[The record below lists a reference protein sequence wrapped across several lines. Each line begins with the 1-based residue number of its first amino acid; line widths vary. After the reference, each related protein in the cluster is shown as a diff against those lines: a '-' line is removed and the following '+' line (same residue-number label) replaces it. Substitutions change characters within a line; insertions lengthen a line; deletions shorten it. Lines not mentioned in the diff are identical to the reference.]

1 MTDSQP
7 LSQRMRE
14 LAPVL
19 SELNQRYDYQPGYAG
34 WGPEELL
41 REAVHVE
48 AEEHEAAQR
57 DVLAAD
63 LAVAVYQARGGLP
76 WSAAPP
82 DIRDAYL
89 AVAKVLVDD
98 GWRRDA

>member
-1 MTDSQP
+1 MSDAP

-14 LAPVL
+14 AAPVL
-19 SELNQRYDYQPGYAG
+19 TELNARYDYQPDYAG

-48 AEEHEAAQR
+48 AEERDAAER

-63 LAVAVYQARGGLP
+63 LAVAVCQARGLP
-76 WSAAPP
+76 WSAATP
-82 DIRDAYL
+82 DIRDTYL

-98 GWRRDA
+98 GWRREA

>member
-1 MTDSQP
+1 MTDKP

-19 SELNQRYDYQPGYAG
+19 TELNQRYDYQSGYAG

-48 AEEHEAAQR
+48 AEERDAAER

-63 LAVAVYQARGGLP
+63 LAVAVCQARGLP
-76 WSAAPP
+76 WSAAAP

-89 AVAKVLVDD
+89 AVAKVLVND
-98 GWRRDA
+98 GWRRES